1 MNTRIVAWFF
11 VLLALLVAPL
21 LLGIINKT
29 KALFAGRRGAP
40 LLQPCYD
47 LIKLLRKGAVYSQS
61 TTFLFRAGP
70 IISLVSIIIAL
81 LLLPLGGKTAVLA
94 FTGDLILFAY
104 VLGLV
109 RFFTVTAA
117 LDTASSFEGMGASR
131 EVFFSAFAE
140 PALFCG
146 LIVLAK
152 STGAL
157 SLSEMLGPALAP
169 VWKINTAPLALI
181 VLSLLAILLAE
192 NSRIPVDDPNTHL
205 ELTMI
210 HEVMVLDHSGPDFA
224 FVQYGAALKLLLSEA
239 LLVRILVPV
248 ASDNLYVAT
257 AVFLAGLAGISILV
271 GIVESVMAR
280 LRLLVVSRFLVAA
293 TIIAAFAIA
302 LVVR

>member
-1 MNTRIVAWFF
+1 MNPRIVAWVF

-40 LLQPCYD
+40 LLQPYYD
-47 LIKLLRKGAVYSQS
+47 VIKLLRKGAVYSQS
-61 TTFLFRAGP
+61 TTFLFSAGP
-70 IISLVSIIIAL
+70 IISLVAIIAAL
-81 LLLPLGGKTAVLA
+81 LLLPLGGKTAALA

-157 SLSEMLGPALAP
+157 SLSAMLGSALAP
-169 VWKINTAPLALI
+169 VWKINAAPLVLI
-181 VLSLLAILLAE
+181 VISLLAILLAE
-192 NSRIPVDDPNTHL
+192 NSRIPVDDPGTHL

-257 AVFLAGLAGISILV
+257 GVFLAGLAGISILV
-271 GIVESVMAR
+271 GIIESVMAR

-302 LVVR
+302 LVVK

>member
-1 MNTRIVAWFF
+1 MAKFVSWIF
-11 VLLALLVAPL
+11 VLLSLIAAPL
-21 LLGIINKT
+21 LLGVINKT

-40 LLQPCYD
+40 FLQAYFD
-47 LIKLLRKGAVYSQS
+47 IGKLLRKGAVYSRS
-61 TTFLFRAGP
+61 TTFVFRIGP
-70 IISLVSIIIAL
+70 WISLAAIFVAL
-81 LLLPLGGKTAVLA
+81 LLLPLSGKTAVLA
-94 FTGDLILFAY
+94 FPGDLILFVY

-109 RFFTVTAA
+109 RFFTVAAA
-117 LDTASSFEGMGASR
+117 LDTASSFEGMGGSR

-152 STGAL
+152 STGSL

-169 VWKINTAPLALI
+169 VWQVNAAPLFLI
-181 VLSLLAILLAE
+181 VFSLLAVLLAE

-224 FVQYGAALKLLLSEA
+224 CIQYGAALKLLLFEVFLMRIMLPVISNN
-239 LLVRILVPV
+239 LLVAI
-248 ASDNLYVAT
+248 AI
-257 AVFLAGLAGISILV
+257 FFAGIMGVAILIGV
-271 GIVESVMAR
+271 IESVMAR
-280 LRLLVVSRFLVAA
+280 LRMMLAPRFLVAA
-293 TIIAAFAIA
+293 TILAAFAIA

>member
-1 MNTRIVAWFF
+1 VAWFF

-29 KALFAGRRGAP
+29 KAFFAGRCGAP
-40 LLQPCYD
+40 LLQPYYD
-47 LIKLLRKGAVYSQS
+47 VIKLLRKGAVYSQS
-61 TTFLFRAGP
+61 TTFLFSAGP
-70 IISLVSIIIAL
+70 IISLVAVIIAL
-81 LLLPLGGKTAVLA
+81 LLLPLGGKTAALA
-94 FTGDLILFAY
+94 FTGDLLLFAY

-169 VWKINTAPLALI
+169 VWKVNAAPLVLI

-239 LLVRILVPV
+239 LLVRILMPV
-248 ASDNLYVAT
+248 ASANLYVAT
-257 AVFLAGLAGISILV
+257 GVFLAGLAGISILV

-302 LVVR
+302 LVVK

>member
-1 MNTRIVAWFF
+1 MNPRIVAWFF

-40 LLQPCYD
+40 LLQPYYD
-47 LIKLLRKGAVYSQS
+47 VLKLLRKGAVYSRS

-70 IISLVSIIIAL
+70 IISLVAIIVAL
-81 LLLPLGGKTAVLA
+81 LLLPLGGKTAALA

-157 SLSEMLGPALAP
+157 SLSAMLGPALAP
-169 VWKINTAPLALI
+169 VWKVNAAPLVLI
-181 VLSLLAILLAE
+181 VLSLLAVLLAE

-248 ASDNLYVAT
+248 ASDNLFVAT
-257 AVFLAGLAGISILV
+257 GVFLAGLAGISILV
-271 GIVESVMAR
+271 GVVESVMAR

>member
-1 MNTRIVAWFF
+1 MNPRIVAWFF

-21 LLGIINKT
+21 LLGMINKT

-40 LLQPCYD
+40 LLQPYYD
-47 LIKLLRKGAVYSQS
+47 VLKLLRKGAVYSQS

-70 IISLVSIIIAL
+70 IISLVAIIVAL
-81 LLLPLGGKTAVLA
+81 LLLPLGGKTAALA

-169 VWKINTAPLALI
+169 VWKVNAAPLVLI

-257 AVFLAGLAGISILV
+257 GIFLAGLAGISILV
-271 GIVESVMAR
+271 GVVESVMAR

-302 LVVR
+302 LVVK

>member
-1 MNTRIVAWFF
+1 MNPRLVAWFF

-40 LLQPCYD
+40 LLQPYYD
-47 LIKLLRKGAVYSQS
+47 LRKLLRKGAVYSQS
-61 TTFLFRAGP
+61 TTFLFSAGP
-70 IISLVSIIIAL
+70 IISLVAVIIAL
-81 LLLPLGGKTAVLA
+81 LLLPLGGKTAALA
-94 FTGDLILFAY
+94 FTGDVILFAY

-169 VWKINTAPLALI
+169 VWKVNAAPLALI

-248 ASDNLYVAT
+248 ASDNLFVAT
-257 AVFLAGLAGISILV
+257 GVFLAGLAGISILV
-271 GIVESVMAR
+271 GVVESVMAR
-280 LRLLVVSRFLVAA
+280 LRLLVVPRFLVAA

>member
-40 LLQPCYD
+40 LLQPYYD
-47 LIKLLRKGAVYSQS
+47 VIKLLGKGAVYSQS

-81 LLLPLGGKTAVLA
+81 LLLPLGGKTAALA

-169 VWKINTAPLALI
+169 VWKVNAAPLVLI

-239 LLVRILVPV
+239 LLVRILMPV

-257 AVFLAGLAGISILV
+257 GVFLAGLAGISILV
-271 GIVESVMAR
+271 GVVESVMAR

-302 LVVR
+302 LVVK